1 MATISTH
8 NGSQVS
14 KKHNERDYDTC
25 IKESHIDLSKEHETW
40 INYSSLEQ
48 VYDEL
53 FGEAVKKYNSKQK
66 RDDRKIDSYLRK
78 IQQDKQKHSCY
89 EMIVGVY
96 DDVTDI
102 QTKKEILKEFVD
114 TWQERNPNL
123 YLVGAYYHADE
134 QGKDPHVHID
144 YVPIAT
150 GLKRGLSTQNALKK
164 ALGQMGFEGKKAT
177 LTAQMLWERRE
188 NDYLA
193 DLCKSRGIDVERQ
206 LEKRE
211 HLDTDIYKQSKERLI
226 KQEQY
231 VSKQVDDLMKEDIQ
245 ELQNLRKNEHVKTIK
260 IPLMGEYVAKKDYD
274 ELEQKHSKLYKFAS
288 KLVDTVKSLKIVI
301 LEYEQHNIN
310 LNDLLNTLREMRKI
324 KKIEELKQSNK
335 ELSEQLEQSQK
346 KIRSLTKS
354 NEKLNKDLKAYIGLG
369 REYQK
374 LKKEHDELLESSVS
388 KDDYDTIMIENKA
401 LEQINSENQLLIA
414 KKDNRLEF
422 YSKKLV
428 DYINNDLRKN
438 FNDEER
444 QSIVEFYKNQDDN
457 AIGLTI
463 EYMNDIKKFG
473 LQEAKRINKVVDYT
487 KERAR
492 AQYRSRD
499 RDEDEYER

>member
-25 IKESHIDLSKEHETW
+25 IKESHIDLSKEHENW
-40 INYSSLEQ
+40 INYESLEQ

-53 FGEAVKKYNSKQK
+53 FGEAVKEYNLKQK

-78 IQQDKQKHSCY
+78 IEADKQKHSCY
-89 EMIVGVY
+89 EMIIGVY
-96 DDVTDI
+96 DDVTDK
-102 QTKKEILKEFVD
+102 QTKKEILREFVD

-123 YLVGAYYHADE
+123 KLIGAYFHADE
-134 QGKDPHVHID
+134 RGKDPHVHID
-144 YVPIAT
+144 YVPMAFAQ
-150 GLKRGLSTQNALKK
+150 KRGLSTQNALKK
-164 ALGQMGFEGKKAT
+164 ALEQQGFVGKKAS

-193 DLCKSRGIDVERQ
+193 DLCQSRGISVERQ

-211 HLDTDIYKQSKERLI
+211 HLDTDIYKQSKEKLI

-231 VSKQVDDLMKEDIQ
+231 VSKQVDDLMKENMQ
-245 ELQNLRKNEHVKTIK
+245 ELQDLRKNEHVEAIK
-260 IPLMGEYVAKKDYD
+260 IPFLGEYVAKKDYD
-274 ELEQKHSKLYKFAS
+274 ELERKHSKLHKFAS

-346 KIRSLTKS
+346 EIKSLTKS
-354 NEKLNKDLKAYIGLG
+354 NNRLNKDLQAYIGLG

-374 LKKEHDELLESSVS
+374 LKKEHDELLESSVP
-388 KDDYDTIMIENKA
+388 KKQYDEA
-401 LEQINSENQLLIA
+401 LEDVEALKEFNEEKRNKLEKQEHKIN
-414 KKDNRLEF
+414 F
-422 YSKKLV
+422 YEKKLV
-428 DYINNDLRKN
+428 YFVQRELNKLKPEVQQSVITYYQNHRK
-438 FNDEER
+438 D
-444 QSIVEFYKNQDDN
+444 
-457 AIGLTI
+457 IGLTAN
-463 EYMNDIKKFG
+463 YMEDIRKFG
-473 LQEAKRINKVVDYT
+473 LQEAKRINNVVDYT
-487 KERAR
+487 EERAR
-492 AQYRSRD
+492 YRSRD

>member
-25 IKESHIDLSKEHETW
+25 IKESHIDLSREHENW
-40 INYSSLEQ
+40 VNYASLEQ

-53 FGEAVKKYNSKQK
+53 FGEAVKEYNLKQK
-66 RDDRKIDSYLRK
+66 RDDRKIDSYFRK
-78 IQQDKQKHSCY
+78 IEADKQKHSCY
-89 EMIVGVY
+89 EMIIGVY
-96 DDVTDI
+96 DDVTDK

-123 YLVGAYYHADE
+123 RLIGAYFHADE

-144 YVPIAT
+144 YIPVAT
-150 GLKRGLSTQNALKK
+150 GQKRGLSTQNALKK
-164 ALGQMGFEGKKAT
+164 ALGQMGFEGKKAS

-193 DLCKSRGIDVERQ
+193 ELCQSKGISVERQ
-206 LEKRE
+206 LKKRE
-211 HLDTDIYKQSKERLI
+211 HLDTDIYKQSKEKLT

-231 VSKQVDDLMKEDIQ
+231 VSKQIDDLMKEDVQ
-245 ELQNLRKNEHVKTIK
+245 ELQDLRKNERIKTIK

-274 ELEQKHSKLYKFAS
+274 ELERKHNKLHKFAS

-335 ELSEQLEQSQK
+335 ELSEQLEQSQE
-346 KIRSLTKS
+346 KIRSLTKT
-354 NEKLNKDLKAYIGLG
+354 NNRLDKDLKAYIGLG

-374 LKKEHDELLESSVS
+374 LKKEHDELLENSVP
-388 KDDYDTIMIENKA
+388 KKQYDEA
-401 LEQINSENQLLIA
+401 LEDVEALKEFNEEKRSKLEKQEHKIN
-414 KKDNRLEF
+414 F
-422 YSKKLV
+422 YEKKLV
-428 DYINNDLRKN
+428 YFVQRELNKLKP
-438 FNDEER
+438 EVQ
-444 QSIVEFYKNQDDN
+444 QSIITYYQNHHKD
-457 AIGLTI
+457 IGLTAN
-463 EYMNDIKKFG
+463 YMEDIRKFG
-473 LQEAKRINKVVDYT
+473 LQEAKRINNVVDYT
-487 KERAR
+487 EERAR
-492 AQYRSRD
+492 YRSRD